1 MDFPLSSGRIGYYEE
16 LLALENKFQK
26 SEPFITVLKK
36 TDTNIPILENLVS
49 VFSFFNKDFKIR
61 L

>member
-26 SEPFITVLKK
+26 SKPFITVLKK
-36 TDTNIPILENLVS
+36 LILTFL
-49 VFSFFNKDFKIR
+49 FWKT
-61 L
+61 